1 MKKLIFG
8 LATFFTSVFGI
19 LGSMAFEAFGR
30 YLYSA
35 YGEFPT
41 GLMETCGASLFA
53 FVITAVIGFVFALI
67 GALSRDKN
75 ENKK

>member
-8 LATFFTSVFGI
+8 LATFFTSVLGI
-19 LGSMAFEAFGR
+19 LGSMLLSEINMYFLTA
-30 YLYSA
+30 YNIYSSGNM
-35 YGEFPT
+35 YG
-41 GLMETCGASLFA
+41 AALFA

>member
-8 LATFFTSVFGI
+8 LATFFTSVLGI
-19 LGSMAFEAFGR
+19 LGSMFLSEINMYFLT
-30 YLYSA
+30 YNIYSSGNM
-35 YGEFPT
+35 Y
-41 GLMETCGASLFA
+41 GASLFA